1 MIQVSFTEQE
11 INVLNQL
18 IDVAIKSLGLQGA
31 EAGVILSKKLTEAF
45 NARRP
50 QPAAEETAEKEAA

>member
-31 EAGVILSKKLTEAF
+31 EAGVILSKKLTEAAAAVRLANMPAE
-45 NARRP
+45 NA
-50 QPAAEETAEKEAA
+50 EAA

>member
-1 MIQVSFTEQE
+1 MIQVSFSEQE

-45 NARRP
+45 NAQRL
-50 QPAAEETAEKEAA
+50 PAAEETAEKEAA